1 MSSESPPAKRQRTD
15 EDEPITRS
23 DIWYEDG
30 SVVLQARNTQ
40 FRVHWGVLA
49 QHSSFFRD
57 MQKLP
62 QPPDQP
68 NADGCPIVEL
78 QDDVADVEHL
88 LRALYS
94 SKFLFQPALSL
105 AVIGALIRL
114 GSKYEFQDIL
124 DFTVERLTFENP
136 TTLEAYDGRIP
147 YTLTRIEQYPGILF
161 DIATLARENN
171 IMSVLPCAFYRLLV
185 TYTPMQLFDGI
196 PRTDG
201 TLASLT
207 QVDLRRCI
215 LAREQLIN
223 AQYQP
228 GYTWGG
234 FDHGILLTHRN
245 APILESVP
253 KGGMTNSPTSPR
265 LQRAI
270 DLIVAGRKKIWDELP
285 GFFDLPPWS
294 ELKNDL

>member
-78 QDDVADVEHL
+78 QDEVADVEHL

-94 SKFLFQPALSL
+94 SF
-105 AVIGALIRL
+105 
-114 GSKYEFQDIL
+114 
-124 DFTVERLTFENP
+124 
-136 TTLEAYDGRIP
+136 
-147 YTLTRIEQYPGILF
+147 
-161 DIATLARENN
+161 
-171 IMSVLPCAFYRLLV
+171 
-185 TYTPMQLFDGI
+185 
-196 PRTDG
+196 
-201 TLASLT
+201 
-207 QVDLRRCI
+207 
-215 LAREQLIN
+215 
-223 AQYQP
+223 
-228 GYTWGG
+228 
-234 FDHGILLTHRN
+234 
-245 APILESVP
+245 VP
-253 KGGMTNSPTSPR
+253 
-265 LQRAI
+265 
-270 DLIVAGRKKIWDELP
+270 
-285 GFFDLPPWS
+285 PP
-294 ELKNDL
+294 